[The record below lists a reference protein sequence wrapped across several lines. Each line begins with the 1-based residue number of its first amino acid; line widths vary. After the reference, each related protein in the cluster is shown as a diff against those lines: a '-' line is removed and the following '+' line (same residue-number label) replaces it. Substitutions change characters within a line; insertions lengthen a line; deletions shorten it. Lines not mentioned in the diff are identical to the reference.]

1 MNIETKVVGALKGYK
16 FFVPSYQRGYRW
28 GVDEIRALLNDIL
41 AFQDDNGTKKYY
53 IQPLIVKQREDGS
66 FEVVDGQQRLTTLYI
81 FMKIVEQ
88 AGHSSFSFFELTYQT
103 RKESE
108 KFLKELS
115 GKTGINKEN
124 IDFYYIS
131 NAYKTIDTWLEE
143 QGDKSEAIQK
153 MSSKIRDSVSFIWYA
168 LSLESSPIEVFTKV
182 NLGRIPLTNAELI
195 KALFLNQD
203 NFDASMSI
211 LDRQNK
217 QMEMSMEWER
227 IEQGLQNDSFWY
239 FLSEKKENGTRI
251 DLLFELL
258 AEEYNMNNRISKQ
271 QEYFS
276 FLVFSKYLEDKKEKQ
291 KYIKEVWDKI
301 KKLYEEFYDWYM
313 DLNKY
318 HIIGYLIAS
327 GKSIHELRALTR
339 NKRKSEVDKALL
351 EVIKKQGRWNESN
364 LNLIQNEFL
373 TSSNKKKIRRLLFLF
388 NIATLV
394 CKSEKQY
401 RFPFDIYK
409 KEGWDIEH
417 IHATA
422 DKTNEADDNIGNLA
436 LLDCHTNRSYKNET
450 FLEKRRVILERE
462 SNGQFVPICTK
473 NVFLKVY
480 TKEMKQADVQ
490 LWGEKDKKDYID
502 SMIQLLKIFF
512 EGGKL

>member
-1 MNIETKVVGALKGYK
+1 MNIETKVIGALKGYK

-28 GVDEIRALLNDIL
+28 GFDEIRALLNDIL
-41 AFQDDNGTKKYY
+41 EFQDNNETKKYY
-53 IQPLIVKQREDGS
+53 IQPLIVKKKEDGS
-66 FEVVDGQQRLTTLYI
+66 FEVVDGQQRLTTLYV
-81 FMKIVEQ
+81 FMKIVAQEIRS
-88 AGHSSFSFFELTYQT
+88 AVPVFELIYQT

-108 KFLKELS
+108 TFLKNLS
-115 GKTGINKEN
+115 DKTEVDKSN

-131 NAYKTIDTWLEE
+131 HAYKTIDAWLEE
-143 QGDKSEAIQK
+143 QEDKSVAIQK
-153 MSSKIRDSVSFIWYA
+153 MNSKIRTSVSFIWYE
-168 LSLESSPIEVFTKV
+168 LPLESSPIEVFTKV

-195 KALFLNQD
+195 KALFLSQD
-203 NFDASMSI
+203 NFDLLELNRI
-211 LDRQNK
+211 GENEQRQ
-217 QMEMSMEWER
+217 MAMEWER
-227 IEQGLQNDSFWY
+227 IEQGLQDDSFWY
-239 FLSEKKENGTRI
+239 FLNELDQSGTRI

-258 AEEYNMNNRISKQ
+258 ADEYNENLNISRQ
-271 QEYFS
+271 QNYFS
-276 FLVFSKYLEDKKEKQ
+276 FLVFSKYLEDKKNKRI
-291 KYIKEVWDKI
+291 YIKEIWDKI
-301 KKLYEEFYDWYM
+301 KSLYEEFCDWYK

-339 NKRKSEVDKALL
+339 NKRKSEINKSLL
-351 EVIKKQGRWNESN
+351 EAIKQQVRLDEKH
-364 LNLIQNEFL
+364 LDLIKGEFL
-373 TSSNKKKIRRLLFLF
+373 TSNNKKKIRKLLFLF

-422 DKTNEADDNIGNLA
+422 DKTDEADDNIGNLA

-450 FLEKRRVILERE
+450 FLEKRKIILERE
-462 SNGQFVPICTK
+462 ANGQFVPICTK

-480 TKEMKQADVQ
+480 TKDMKQEDIQ
-490 LWGEKDKKDYID
+490 LWGEKDKSDYVD
-502 SMIQLLKIFF
+502 AMIQLLKNFF
-512 EGGKL
+512 EGGNL

>member
-28 GVDEIRALLNDIL
+28 GDFEIKALLNDIL
-41 AFQDDNGTKKYY
+41 EFQDNNETKKYY
-53 IQPLIVKQREDGS
+53 IQPLIVKKREDGS

-88 AGHSSFSFFELTYQT
+88 EIRSDVPLFELVYQT
-103 RKESE
+103 RRESE
-108 KFLKELS
+108 AFLKSLS
-115 GKTGINKEN
+115 DRTEPLKSN

-131 NAYKTIDTWLEE
+131 RAYKTIDAWLEE
-143 QGDKSEAIQK
+143 QEDKSVAIQK
-153 MSSKIRDSVSFIWYA
+153 MNSKIRTSVSFIWYE
-168 LSLESSPIEVFTKV
+168 LSSESSPIEVFTKV

-203 NFDASMSI
+203 YFLPSVS
-211 LDRQNK
+211 DRENR
-217 QMEMSMEWER
+217 QMEVSLEWER

-239 FLSEKKENGTRI
+239 FLSEKSESGTRI
-251 DLLFELL
+251 DFLFELL
-258 AEEYNMNNRISKQ
+258 ADEYNKELKISKQ
-271 QEYFS
+271 QKYFP
-276 FLVFSKYLEDKKEKQ
+276 FLVFSSYLADKKEKQ
-291 KYIKEVWDKI
+291 KYIKEIWDKI
-301 KKLYEEFYDWYM
+301 KSLYEEFYDWYM

-318 HIIGYLIAS
+318 HIIGYLIAC
-327 GKSIHELRALTR
+327 GKNMHEICALTR
-339 NKRKSEVDKALL
+339 NKRKSEIDKALL
-351 EVIKKQGRWNESN
+351 EAIKKQSSWNESN
-364 LNLIQNEFL
+364 LHFIRNEFL
-373 TSSNKKKIRRLLFLF
+373 TSSHKKKIRNLLFLF

-462 SNGQFVPICTK
+462 ANGQFVPICTK

-480 TKEMKQADVQ
+480 TNDMKQEDIQ
-490 LWGEKDKKDYID
+490 LWGEKDKKEYID
-502 SMIQLLKIFF
+502 AMIQLLNIFF
-512 EGGKL
+512 EGGRL